1 MLSRVLTRCAMES
14 RPICPRGG
22 SRRTC
27 SRTRRPRRSGKTCVL
42 NLSFSTSTRLT
53 SLYPQPLEQLVT
65 ALSSASSSDADGIFP
80 VYSVLPDVYASLTL
94 APAEEDETRAQ
105 VGDDSLTLPLVLV
118 PPESDDSDI
127 TIGAAVGL
135 EHALPPAPITAGL
148 RGDEGVGYEG
158 TRLTLRL
165 FDDEVCAVRTD
176 LPGSLC

>member
-1 MLSRVLTRCAMES
+1 LPRV
-14 RPICPRGG
+14 
-22 SRRTC
+22 
-27 SRTRRPRRSGKTCVL
+27 
-42 NLSFSTSTRLT
+42 
-53 SLYPQPLEQLVT
+53 QPLEQLVT

-105 VGDDSLTLPLVLV
+105 AGDDPLTLPLVLV
-118 PPESDDSDI
+118 PPESDDFSSDM

-158 TRLTLRL
+158 MRLTLRL
-165 FDDEVCAVRTD
+165 FDDEVRQTAPLMQTMKC
-176 LPGSLC
+176 